1 MATNFGLEILID
13 NSISGT
19 DDKYAEIVRRLLQE
33 LETDTVNVTYAASYS
48 AGSSSTNEVT
58 ITVGGTGT
66 VGFGIR
72 LTLDDAVYG
81 TDDLVSLIRRVLQV
95 LETETLTIAFTA
107 GYTAGDRAYQLSIA
121 VS

>member
-48 AGSSSTNEVT
+48 
-58 ITVGGTGT
+58 
-66 VGFGIR
+66 
-72 LTLDDAVYG
+72 LDDAVYG